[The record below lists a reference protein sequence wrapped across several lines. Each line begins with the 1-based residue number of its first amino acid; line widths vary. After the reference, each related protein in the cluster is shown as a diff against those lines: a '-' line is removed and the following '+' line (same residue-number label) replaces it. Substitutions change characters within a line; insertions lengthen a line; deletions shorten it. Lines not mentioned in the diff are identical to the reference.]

1 MAHAASPSVAPS
13 VADVTV
19 VGAGLIGLASALALA
34 DRGLSVLLVGS
45 KHAGEA
51 SPAGAGM
58 LAPSVEDSHSP
69 SGRDPGRQ
77 FAMASLERYPGYLDS
92 LAARTGITVP
102 LNRRG
107 ILRVALD
114 DSGANDLR
122 QHGGAH
128 GQWLSPGAVREMEP
142 GLVSTAG
149 AMFYPGDGAADNV
162 VLLHALDVAIE
173 RSPRIHRIRDDVRTI
188 APGASPATCTLA
200 NGHTISSSY
209 IVLAAGAWTT
219 QIEGLPRAIPVEP
232 YRGQMFSVAATGAA
246 ALSRVVYGPDSY
258 IVPRG
263 DRILVG
269 ATMERAGF
277 HAVTTEAALA
287 SVRAKV
293 AAYWPIAASAPALS
307 AWAGLRPVTPDL
319 LPILG
324 QDPEYPALIYACG
337 HSRNGILMAPL
348 TGDCVAA
355 LVIGTAVP
363 ASLAAFAVERFT
375 VGAGDAGAH
384 DTASGTSGGARNGSR
399 SEVPS

>member
-1 MAHAASPSVAPS
+1 MAPVATPS

-19 VGAGLIGLASALALA
+19 VGAGLIGLTAALALA
-34 DRGLSVLLVGS
+34 DQGLDVLLAGN
-45 KHAGEA
+45 KHTGEA

-58 LAPSVEDSHSP
+58 LAPSVEDSHAP
-69 SGRDPGRQ
+69 PGTDPGRQ

-114 DSGANDLR
+114 ETGARDLR
-122 QHGGAH
+122 QHGGPHA
-128 GQWLSPGAVREMEP
+128 QWLSPDAVRQIEP

-149 AMFYPGDGAADNV
+149 AMFYPTDGAADNV
-162 VLLHALDVAIE
+162 ALLHALDVAIE
-173 RSPRIHRIRDDVRTI
+173 RSPRIHRVRIDVRAT
-188 APGASPATCTLA
+188 AVGAANANARATCTLA
-200 NGHTISSSY
+200 GSGHEISSSH
-209 IVLAAGAWTT
+209 IVLAAGAWTP

-232 YRGQMFSVAATGAA
+232 YRGQMFSVAANGAA
-246 ALSRVVYGPDSY
+246 ALSHVVYGPDSY

-263 DRILVG
+263 DRILIG
-269 ATMERAGF
+269 STMERVGF
-277 HAVTTEAALA
+277 DPATTADALA
-287 SVRAKV
+287 SVRARA
-293 AAYWPIAASAPALS
+293 AAYWPIAASAPRIS

-324 QDPEYPALIYACG
+324 RDPEYPALIYACG

-355 LVIGTAVP
+355 LVTGTALP
-363 ASLAAFAVERFT
+363 ASLGAFTIERF
-375 VGAGDAGAH
+375 
-384 DTASGTSGGARNGSR
+384 ASGARRETR